1 VYVHINQEPSCG
13 VEEALVSGNNPIPDA
28 QITASSEYSAN
39 TLARFARIDNTDGNG
54 GWACASADY
63 SPTPT
68 MYIQVC
74 ALVANI
80 VTPFTNIKIKNM
92 LFFFF
97 SLFYFSSSFYF
108 FFFFI
113 CFYFVVIL
121 L

>member
-1 VYVHINQEPSCG
+1 VYGHINKEPSCG

-74 ALVANI
+74 ALVGYTI
-80 VTPFTNIKIKNM
+80 QKHKSQKHVF
-92 LFFFF
+92 LLF

-108 FFFFI
+108 FFVFFI